1 LLKGNPR
8 LFTDPVRMAEHVLA
22 REAGSAPSGVL
33 TTGTFR

>member
-8 LFTDPVRMAEHVLA
+8 LFTDPVTMAEHVLA